1 MNVLVQSVSTQA
13 GVSCFETVR
22 ETRKLGNLSTLVSWF
37 ILDLDLRDSRL
48 GLHVWGHNSVGP
60 SVVPTARGSW
70 ALYEQSGKAR
80 TEGDTAPATVCS
92 EPLSSQDHGRLA

>member
-22 ETRKLGNLSTLVSWF
+22 ETWKLGNVSTLVSWF
-37 ILDLDLRDSRL
+37 ILDLDLCDSWL
-48 GLHVWGHNSVGP
+48 GMHVRGHNSVGP
-60 SVVPTARGSW
+60 SVVPTLQAAGPYMNNR
-70 ALYEQSGKAR
+70 GKAC
-80 TEGDTAPATVCS
+80 TEGDTATVTVCS